1 MDIFTS
7 EDCRKR
13 REPEIRLL
21 AEHEIKI
28 SSLANDFAI
37 IKELTNELKILTGN
51 QSVIIEKMNYH
62 KEKLDEQGERINAL
76 EQVPK
81 MRWNA
86 VIQAI
91 ISVVI
96 GSVLTLGIQ
105 NILVR

>member
-1 MDIFTS
+1 MDPFTS
-7 EDCRKR
+7 EDCYRR
-13 REPEIRLL
+13 RENDIKKIE
-21 AEHEIKI
+21 EHTHGII
-28 SSLANDFAI
+28 SLEKRMNALENMTS
-37 IKELTNELKILTGN
+37 EL
-51 QSVIIEKMNYH
+51 QKMNVSLQLMVQKMDAH
-62 KEKLDEQGERINAL
+62 QEELNEQGERINAL

-105 NILVR
+105 NILVK